1 MFGITYNMRW
11 KSIIISSAE
20 HRQVKWINKF
30 IWIKEYQ
37 SSKAKYMINTDSEQ
51 VTWVKVEK
59 DLD

>member
-1 MFGITYNMRW
+1 MRW